1 MRRLI
6 TGLVVL
12 AATVLMPIA
21 ALAGNQEIANQI
33 AKNLRDGGQ
42 LKHYK
47 IGVKYQN
54 GTAWL
59 RGFVADQQQMTVALN
74 LVAATEGV
82 ERVVNELQLGMPAS
96 QATVQT
102 PARQTTTPAVKTAS
116 MPSQDDNQVRT
127 ADLPTAPVPPPRPQ
141 PQAQAQ
147 AQPQAQLKF
156 RQPDQ
161 GAEAPRSVQTLG
173 KPTGVPETLL
183 RLRAVASLARTA
195 SKPASQA
202 APRRTKLNAPQRPIP
217 VAFTQPMA
225 EPMDQPMP
233 PMPQAQMPGGPIPAY
248 VAGMAGGVAPAR
260 YDQPYMPNYSWP
272 SYAAYPNYAALTYPR
287 QYAPSAWPYIGPF
300 YPYPQVPLG
309 WRKVTLEW
317 DDGWWMLDFK
327 DTPRSCRW

>member
-6 TGLVVL
+6 TGLVVT

-21 ALAGNQEIANQI
+21 ALAGNQEVANEI
-33 AKNLRDGGQ
+33 AKSLRDGGQ

-47 IGVKYQN
+47 IGVKYQD

-59 RGFVADQQQMTVALN
+59 RGFVANQQQMAMALN

-82 ERVVNELQLGMPAS
+82 ERVVNELQIGMPAS
-96 QATVQT
+96 QAAAQASQ
-102 PARQTTTPAVKTAS
+102 PAAETTSVKAAS
-116 MPSQDDNQVRT
+116 MPSQDENAVRT
-127 ADLPTAPVPPPRPQ
+127 ADLPSAPQ
-141 PQAQAQ
+141 PQSQM
-147 AQPQAQLKF
+147 KF

-161 GAEAPRSVQTLG
+161 PDQPDQPADSATSVQTLG
-173 KPTGVPETLL
+173 KPTGAPQTSL
-183 RLRAVASLARTA
+183 RLPRMQSLPRTA
-195 SKPASQA
+195 SKPAA
-202 APRRTKLNAPQRPIP
+202 ARRTKLNAPQRPIP

-225 EPMDQPMP
+225 QPMGQ
-233 PMPQAQMPGGPIPAY
+233 PMGQPMMGPEAQMPGGPIPAY

-260 YDQPYMPNYSWP
+260 YDQPHMPNYSWP
-272 SYAAYPNYAALTYPR
+272 SYAAHPNYASLTYPR

-327 DTPRSCRW
+327 DSPRSCRW

>member
-6 TGLVVL
+6 TGLVVT

-21 ALAGNQEIANQI
+21 ALAGNQEVANEI
-33 AKNLRDGGQ
+33 AKSLRDGGQ
-42 LKHYK
+42 LQHYK
-47 IGVKYQN
+47 IGVKYQD

-59 RGFVADQQQMTVALN
+59 RGFVANQQQMAAALN

-82 ERVVNELQLGMPAS
+82 ERVVNELQIGMPAS
-96 QATVQT
+96 QAAAQAPV
-102 PARQTTTPAVKTAS
+102 PAAETTAVKTAS
-116 MPSQDDNQVRT
+116 MPPQDDSPVRT
-127 ADLPTAPVPPPRPQ
+127 ADLPSAPQ
-141 PQAQAQ
+141 PQ
-147 AQPQAQLKF
+147 PQSQMKF
-156 RQPDQ
+156 RQADQ
-161 GAEAPRSVQTLG
+161 TAASSPSVQTLG
-173 KPTGVPETLL
+173 KPTGAPETSLKL
-183 RLRAVASLARTA
+183 PTMPSLARTA
-195 SKPASQA
+195 SKPA

-225 EPMDQPMP
+225 EPMAQ

-260 YDQPYMPNYSWP
+260 YDQPHMPNYSWP
-272 SYAAYPNYAALTYPR
+272 SYAAYPNYASLTYPR

-327 DTPRSCRW
+327 DTPRCCRW

>member
-6 TGLVVL
+6 TGLVVT

-21 ALAGNQEIANQI
+21 ALAGNQEVANEI
-33 AKNLRDGGQ
+33 AKSLRDGGQ

-47 IGVKYQN
+47 IGVKYQA

-59 RGFVADQQQMTVALN
+59 RGFVANQQQMAAALN

-82 ERVVNELQLGMPAS
+82 ERVVNELQIGMPAS
-96 QATVQT
+96 QATAQA
-102 PARQTTTPAVKTAS
+102 PAPAPTTTAVKMAS
-116 MPSQDDNQVRT
+116 MPPQDDNQVRS
-127 ADLPTAPVPPPRPQ
+127 ADLPSAPQ
-141 PQAQAQ
+141 PQAQSQ
-147 AQPQAQLKF
+147 VKF
-156 RQPDQ
+156 RQPDL
-161 GAEAPRSVQTLG
+161 AAHTPRSVQTLG
-173 KPTGVPETLL
+173 KPTGAPETSLKL
-183 RLRAVASLARTA
+183 PTIQPLARTA
-195 SKPASQA
+195 SKPAPQT

-225 EPMDQPMP
+225 EPMGQPMAQ

-260 YDQPYMPNYSWP
+260 YDQPHMPNYSWP
-272 SYAAYPNYAALTYPR
+272 SYAAYPNYASLTYPR

-327 DTPRSCRW
+327 DTPRCCRW

>member
-6 TGLVVL
+6 TGLVVM

-21 ALAGNQEIANQI
+21 ALAGNQEVANDI
-33 AKNLRDGGQ
+33 AKSLRDGGQ

-47 IGVKYQN
+47 IGVKYQA

-59 RGFVADQQQMTVALN
+59 RGFVANQQQMAVALN
-74 LVAATEGV
+74 LVAATDGV
-82 ERVVNELQLGMPAS
+82 ERVVNELQIGMPAS
-96 QATVQT
+96 QAMAQAPV
-102 PARQTTTPAVKTAS
+102 PAATTTAVKTAS
-116 MPSQDDNQVRT
+116 MPPQDDNPVRT
-127 ADLPTAPVPPPRPQ
+127 ADLPSAPRPQ
-141 PQAQAQ
+141 AQSQ
-147 AQPQAQLKF
+147 MKF
-156 RQPDQ
+156 RQSDL
-161 GAEAPRSVQTLG
+161 AAAWPRSVQTLG
-173 KPTGVPETLL
+173 KPTGAPETSLKL
-183 RLRAVASLARTA
+183 PTMQSLARTA
-195 SKPASQA
+195 SNPASQT

-225 EPMDQPMP
+225 EPMGQPMAQPMP
-233 PMPQAQMPGGPIPAY
+233 QPQAQMPGGPIPAY

-260 YDQPYMPNYSWP
+260 YDQPHMPNYSWP
-272 SYAAYPNYAALTYPR
+272 SYAAYPNYASLTYPR

-327 DTPRSCRW
+327 DTPRCCRW